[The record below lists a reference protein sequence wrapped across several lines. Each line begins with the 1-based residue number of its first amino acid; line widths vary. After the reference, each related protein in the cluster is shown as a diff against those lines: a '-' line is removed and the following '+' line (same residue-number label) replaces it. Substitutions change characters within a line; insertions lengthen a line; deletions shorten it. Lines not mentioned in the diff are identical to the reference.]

1 MSSIVDELIYIAE
14 QLFSSFL
21 PYKQVFQRQLYRHAA
36 LPFVISGKRVYI
48 IIAGKDQEVILCSEK
63 MEQFAFALSLYHHA
77 LLEKTLP
84 TLTFTNHL
92 HEVKQHRQTV
102 LRKFLELLKLD
113 LTARSTGIQWQS
125 IDKKRCPW
133 GRLKK

>member
-36 LPFVISGKRVYI
+36 LLFVISGKRVYI
-48 IIAGKDQEVILCSEK
+48 IIAGKDQEVILCQKKWNNLHSRHRFITMHCWK
-63 MEQFAFALSLYHHA
+63 
-77 LLEKTLP
+77 KTLP